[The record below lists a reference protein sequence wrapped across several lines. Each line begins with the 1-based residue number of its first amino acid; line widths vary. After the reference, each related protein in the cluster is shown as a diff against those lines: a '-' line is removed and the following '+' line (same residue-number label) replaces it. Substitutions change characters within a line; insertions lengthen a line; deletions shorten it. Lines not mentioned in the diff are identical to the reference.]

1 MSTVRMRCRGMTEG
15 LGIHG
20 SDLVLGLEG
29 LRGVTVGTLN
39 AALSIRKNVLTAAK
53 P

>member
-1 MSTVRMRCRGMTEG
+1 MRCRGMTEG

-20 SDLVLGLEG
+20 LDSLGLEG